1 MNSEKFQ
8 TILTA
13 HGYDYF
19 VGVPDS
25 LLGGWLQLASADQQR
40 CRVQIATLEGEALSL
55 AMGYHLATGKKAVV
69 FLQNSGLGNIINPLM
84 SMAHADV
91 YNIPMLLLIG
101 WRGAPGFK
109 DEPQHLTM
117 GQATEGILKAC
128 QLPYAVIRDEDQLSD
143 YLAEAHKG
151 PRAVLIKPG
160 QLSAASKKAE
170 AKGPLRIAYLEAL
183 LELLPGSAA
192 LFATTG
198 YTSRELWALQ
208 KEKPSHACFYSVGG
222 MGFVSAIALGFAQQK
237 SQGWTCI
244 LDGDGALLMHAGNL
258 ASIGASRASK
268 LLHILFRNDVHESTG
283 GQALAAR
290 PESYAKIAQT
300 FGYRRSA
307 IVEGVQELREII
319 PHILQES
326 GPTFLE
332 VKIAPGTWDGLPRP
346 EGTPRDWLASFH
358 QQMT

>member
-8 TILTA
+8 KILTEQ
-13 HGYDYF
+13 GYDYC

-25 LLGGWLQLASADQQR
+25 LLGGWLQVASVDQQR
-40 CRVQIATLEGEALSL
+40 FKVQIATLEGEALSL
-55 AMGYHLATGKKAVV
+55 AIGYHLATGKKAVV

-91 YNIPMLLLIG
+91 YNIPMLLVIG

-109 DEPQHLTM
+109 DEPQHITM

-128 QLPYAVIRDEDQLSD
+128 QLPYAVIRDEEQLAD
-143 YLAEAHKG
+143 YLAEQNQG
-151 PRAVLIKPG
+151 PRALLIEPG
-160 QLSAASKKAE
+160 QLSATSKKTVPS
-170 AKGPLRIAYLEAL
+170 GPLRIAYLEAL
-183 LELLPGSAA
+183 LDLLPAQAA

-222 MGFVSAIALGFAQQK
+222 MGFVSAIALGFAQQQ
-237 SQGWTCI
+237 SDRWTCI

-258 ASIGASRASK
+258 ASIGASGASK

-283 GQALAAR
+283 GQTLAAK
-290 PESYAKIAQT
+290 PESYADLAQK
-300 FGYRRSA
+300 FGYRRCHS
-307 IVEGVQELREII
+307 VESVPALREII
-319 PHILQES
+319 PQVLQKS

-346 EGTPRDWLASFH
+346 EGTPQDWLAAFH
-358 QQMT
+358 KQMT